1 VKRFAL
7 FGMPGLLLAT
17 GLVLLLATGSAGA
30 GPPVPTDGT
39 LIVRDGIGHIVINA
53 KGGVI
58 GRFDKGQVTIKDP
71 IPGDGTGPI
80 VTGAEAEHSIND
92 TTTRYSGANVRFRII
107 GGKFAITVDA
117 TNVDLSAIGNGSVKI
132 NGKGTSDDGDYS
144 MNGGPAQ
151 PFPSFVF
158 TFALAPPPQIGG

>member
-7 FGMPGLLLAT
+7 FGM
-17 GLVLLLATGSAGA
+17 LVLLLGSGLFGLFGAGSAGA
-30 GPPVPTDGT
+30 GPPASTDGT
-39 LIVRDGIGHIVINA
+39 LIVKDGVGRIVINA

-58 GRFDKGQVTIKDP
+58 GRFDRGQVTIKDP

-107 GGKFAITVDA
+107 GGKFSITVEA
-117 TNVDLSAIGNGSVKI
+117 TNVDLSAIGNGTVKI

-144 MNGGPAQ
+144 MNGGPSQ
-151 PFPSFVF
+151 PFPAFVF
-158 TFALAPPPQIGG
+158 TFALEAAATGG